1 MLGGE
6 ILLTS
11 VIDVIRAL
19 SEMIE
24 KEYPNYPVVDYD
36 VDEDFPRP
44 SYFINVE
51 NVHTEWVATDYV
63 QESSDLEIT
72 FFAENRYEGFLE
84 LLDMKNNLTKLFNEP
99 LQLADNF
106 YVTLLETTS
115 EVFKA
120 DKVLTFSFTANI
132 VNKIERNETGD
143 YMENLYYKREVHD

>member
-1 MLGGE
+1 M
-6 ILLTS
+6 TS

-19 SEMIE
+19 SERIE

-132 VNKIERNETGD
+132 VNKIERNETDD
-143 YMENLYYKREVHD
+143 YMENLYYKQEVHN

>member
-1 MLGGE
+1 M
-6 ILLTS
+6 TS

-19 SEMIE
+19 SELIE

-84 LLDMKNNLTKLFNEP
+84 LLDMKNNLTKLLNEP

-115 EVFKA
+115 EIFKA

-132 VNKIERNETGD
+132 VNKIERNETDD
-143 YMENLYYKREVHD
+143 YMENLYYTQEVHN